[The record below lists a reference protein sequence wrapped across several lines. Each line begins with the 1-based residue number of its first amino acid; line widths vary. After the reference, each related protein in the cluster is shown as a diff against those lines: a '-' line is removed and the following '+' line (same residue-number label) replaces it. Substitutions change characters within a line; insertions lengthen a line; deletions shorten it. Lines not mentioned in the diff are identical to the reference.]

1 MSDKPVLLVTRK
13 LPDAVEARA
22 MRDYDAILNTSDE
35 QLRAADLIERS
46 KGVDAILICS
56 TELFSAEVI
65 EGLAPS
71 VKAVATFS
79 VGYEHIDI
87 AAAKK
92 RGLIATNTPDVLTD
106 ATADLTILLMLGAT
120 RRAFEWGRKLRN
132 GEWGR
137 WSAIELLGTDV
148 KGKRLGIYGMGRIGR
163 AVADRARGF
172 GMEIHY
178 HNRSKLDADLEIDAI
193 YHANAE
199 NMLPQIDILSLNCPA
214 TPETVGFLNTER
226 IAKMR
231 DNAIVLNSAR
241 GSVIV
246 DDALIES
253 LQSGKLAAAGLDV
266 FDREPKLDQ
275 RYLTLENAFLMP
287 HIGSATIETRNAMG
301 FRALDNLDA
310 IFAGSEPGDRIA

>member
-1 MSDKPVLLVTRK
+1 MSDKPVLLITRK

-35 QLRAADLIERS
+35 QLSAADLIERS
-46 KGVDAILICS
+46 KGVDAILTCS

-79 VGYEHIDI
+79 VGYEHIDT

-137 WSAIELLGTDV
+137 WSATEL
-148 KGKRLGIYGMGRIGR
+148 
-163 AVADRARGF
+163 
-172 GMEIHY
+172 
-178 HNRSKLDADLEIDAI
+178 
-193 YHANAE
+193 
-199 NMLPQIDILSLNCPA
+199 
-214 TPETVGFLNTER
+214 
-226 IAKMR
+226 
-231 DNAIVLNSAR
+231 SA
-241 GSVIV
+241 
-246 DDALIES
+246 
-253 LQSGKLAAAGLDV
+253 
-266 FDREPKLDQ
+266 P
-275 RYLTLENAFLMP
+275 M
-287 HIGSATIETRNAMG
+287 
-301 FRALDNLDA
+301 
-310 IFAGSEPGDRIA
+310 

>member
-1 MSDKPVLLVTRK
+1 MAEKPVLLVTRK
-13 LPDAVEARA
+13 LPDEVEARA
-22 MRDYDAILNTSDE
+22 ARDYQAILNPTDE
-35 QLRAADLIERS
+35 QMRSDDLIARS
-46 KGVDAILICS
+46 EGVDAILLCS
-56 TELFSAEVI
+56 TERFSAKVI

-79 VGYEHIDI
+79 VGFEHIDVE
-87 AAAKK
+87 AAKK

-120 RRAFEWGRKLRN
+120 RRAYEWGKKLRD

-137 WSAIELLGTDV
+137 WVAVEKLGTDV

-178 HNRSKLDADLEIDAI
+178 HNRSKLSPDLEAGAVYHEDADA
-193 YHANAE
+193 
-199 NMLPQIDILSLNCPA
+199 MLGEIDILSLNCPA
-214 TPETVGFLNTER
+214 TAETEGFLNADR
-226 IAKMR
+226 IARMR
-231 DNAIVLNSAR
+231 DGAIVLNSAR

-246 DDALIES
+246 DDALIDALKTGRLS
-253 LQSGKLAAAGLDV
+253 AAGLDV
-266 FDREPKLDQ
+266 FDGEPKLDS
-275 RYLTLENAFLMP
+275 RYLDLENTFLMP
-287 HIGSATIETRNAMG
+287 HIGSATLETRNAMG

-310 IFAGSEPGDRIA
+310 VFAGREPGDRIA